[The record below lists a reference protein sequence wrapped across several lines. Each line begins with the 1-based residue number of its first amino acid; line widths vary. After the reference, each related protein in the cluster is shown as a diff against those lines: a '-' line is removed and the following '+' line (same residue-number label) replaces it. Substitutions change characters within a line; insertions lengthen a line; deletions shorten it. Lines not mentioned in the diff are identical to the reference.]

1 MKSILMS
8 LLLVT
13 NNSNKLNYIG
23 NDLKKPVF
31 DSDIRYGYDERFFNK
46 TENNEELIKISLDI
60 KRQNLLKTLELL
72 NNKIKISKIYN
83 PEILEEINELKNLLF
98 EVNIINSNNNSGIWK
113 DIIDDWEDDLI

>member
-23 NDLKKPVF
+23 NDLKNPVF

-46 TENNEELIKISLDI
+46 TENNDELIKISLDI
-60 KRQNLLKTLELL
+60 KRQNLLNVKTVIMFVTEMTTLQSMLGVFM
-72 NNKIKISKIYN
+72 KM
-83 PEILEEINELKNLLF
+83 
-98 EVNIINSNNNSGIWK
+98 
-113 DIIDDWEDDLI
+113 

>member
-23 NDLKKPVF
+23 NDLKNPVF

-46 TENNEELIKISLDI
+46 TENNDELIKISLDI